1 MFSEQGNIFQLP
13 GTGMMAGKEITII
26 LNKTSRRVI
35 LKHIAG
41 TQTVISSTIKRAE
54 VSAFLIKMLWLI
66 LQIVFCTQVMF
77 SNMWCLWGSYSKSS
91 LLGRVQAGDV
101 RCKTDSIVKW
111 VPRVNIEI
119 SYRYDWVHLSTTLLN
134 LTSNYS
140 IDIRHIQVS
149 QIIFAIKII

>member
-1 MFSEQGNIFQLP
+1 
-13 GTGMMAGKEITII
+13 MMAGKEITII

-66 LQIVFCTQVMF
+66 LQIVFYTQVMF
-77 SNMWCLWGSYSKSS
+77 SDMWGSYSKSS

-101 RCKTDSIVKW
+101 RYKTDSIVKW

-140 IDIRHIQVS
+140 IHIRHIQVKINLIS
-149 QIIFAIKII
+149 DAACYINIIFIINNK